1 MPDDSKE
8 PLVVVYTCWADRV
21 EDGTEY
27 LADEQSPKSIHNTDG
42 LRLCLSPLKSKE

>member
-1 MPDDSKE
+1 MPDDPQE
-8 PLVVVYTCWADRV
+8 PVVVVYTCWADKV

-27 LADEQSPKSIHNTDG
+27 LADEQSPTLRLTTDG

>member
-8 PLVVVYTCWADRV
+8 PLVVVYTAWVDGL

-27 LADEQSPKSIHNTDG
+27 LADEQSPTLRLTTDG